1 MIQSP
6 SFLLVLLQV
15 PSSVLSPIDLLL
27 VLILNDYEKARERK
41 NRKNR
46 NPEQEEKKK
55 EKPQNTSKQTP
66 ISLTPLFLYKPA
78 QGVWS
83 FIEQMKA
90 SDEGHISA
98 LMLARALSCAALRY
112 SLSERDESGGRRR
125 PDTWSTVSS
134 RLVGNGEFPKVVSD
148 HLRLDLNLVERV
160 SVVDTD
166 DGTNHLWNDDH
177 VSEVRSHGLWL
188 LSLWGFLLG
197 LVELLNQSVSLALQ
211 TTLEPIQANV
221 KRREKKESQ

>member
-1 MIQSP
+1 
-6 SFLLVLLQV
+6 
-15 PSSVLSPIDLLL
+15 
-27 VLILNDYEKARERK
+27 
-41 NRKNR
+41 
-46 NPEQEEKKK
+46 
-55 EKPQNTSKQTP
+55 
-66 ISLTPLFLYKPA
+66 
-78 QGVWS
+78 
-83 FIEQMKA
+83 MKA

-160 SVVDTD
+160 SVVDAD

-211 TTLEPIQANV
+211 TTLELSPRSGAEELNKLVLVHIKKLFEVNTSERELPESSSLSWLSVSHLCSICV
-221 KRREKKESQ
+221 KV